1 MYMAP
6 AAGPEKQRYMNL
18 ADEPGTD
25 CGGDGNGTSVEAVYA
40 TPADDSI
47 IINSVYPNID
57 ATQVTVRKRCKLL
70 VFFIKKGFFHLYRGN
85 PHRL

>member
-6 AAGPEKQRYMNL
+6 AAGPEEQRYMNL

-25 CGGDGNGTSVEAVYA
+25 CGSGDGNGTSVEAVYA

-47 IINSVYPNID
+47 IINS
-57 ATQVTVRKRCKLL
+57 L
-70 VFFIKKGFFHLYRGN
+70 
-85 PHRL
+85 